1 MRYRFKDAFVQF
13 DEVCRS
19 IFKAAADEA
28 KSHDL
33 APQRTFQPELRPE
46 LDDRPGDNSYATHV
60 ARGMAKMRSRG

>member
-33 APQRTFQPELRPE
+33 APQRTFQPELPPE

>member
-1 MRYRFKDAFVQF
+1 MRYRLKDVFAQF

-33 APQRTFQPELRPE
+33 APQRTFQPDLPSELE
-46 LDDRPGDNSYATHV
+46 DRPGDNSYATHV

>member
-1 MRYRFKDAFVQF
+1 MRYQLKDVFAQF

-28 KSHDL
+28 KSHL
-33 APQRTFQPELRPE
+33 APQRTFQPDLPSELE
-46 LDDRPGDNSYATHV
+46 DRPGDNSYATHV